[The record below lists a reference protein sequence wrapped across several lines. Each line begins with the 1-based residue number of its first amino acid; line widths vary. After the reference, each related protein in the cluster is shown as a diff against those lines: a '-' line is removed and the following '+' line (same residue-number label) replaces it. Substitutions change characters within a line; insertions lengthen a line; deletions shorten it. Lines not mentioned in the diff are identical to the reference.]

1 MLIASHQALLPIA
14 NPLETFHSLRSLL
27 TNSPQFSLGRP
38 LPLFTVENGQF
49 LSRSVP
55 TVFLHYA
62 FVPVF
67 TEL

>member
-1 MLIASHQALLPIA
+1 MASPAAGSKQPAALFLLCLVA
-14 NPLETFHSLRSLL
+14 VALTAGAGGASAATFLVTNLR
-27 TNSPQFSLGRP
+27 
-38 LPLFTVENGQF
+38 VENGQF

-55 TVFLHYA
+55 TVFPHYA